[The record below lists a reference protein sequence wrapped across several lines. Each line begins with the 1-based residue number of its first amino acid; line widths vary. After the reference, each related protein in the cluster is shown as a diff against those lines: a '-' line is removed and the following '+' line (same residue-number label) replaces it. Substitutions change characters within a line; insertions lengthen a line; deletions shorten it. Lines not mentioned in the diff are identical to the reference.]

1 MTQKPPE
8 STQSTEPT
16 QTAQPAQAPQ
26 TAQATQTHAAEQ
38 PEPTTDPSMAT
49 LATYPDYMGAQEAVD
64 LLSDK
69 GYDVAAVRIVGHG
82 LKSVELVT
90 GRMTWGKAA
99 LYGAGGGA
107 WLGLMLGLLLAIFVP
122 LAFVGPVLSG
132 IVFGAVW
139 GVIFG
144 LIGFAATGNRR
155 NFRSQRITQ
164 ATSYSVEVPSDR
176 LAAAQQI
183 LAAGR

>member
-1 MTQKPPE
+1 MTQ
-8 STQSTEPT
+8 
-16 QTAQPAQAPQ
+16 PQ
-26 TAQATQTHAAEQ
+26 TETTQPAQATQTHAAEQ
-38 PEPTTDPSMAT
+38 AVPTTDPAMST
-49 LATYPDYMGAQEAVD
+49 LATYSDYLGAQETVD

-69 GYDVAAVRIVGHG
+69 GYDVSAVRIVGHG

-107 WLGLMLGLLLAIFVP
+107 WFGLMLGLLLAIFVP
-122 LAFVGPVLSG
+122 FAFFGPVLSG
-132 IVFGAVW
+132 ILFGAVW
-139 GVIFG
+139 GVVFG
-144 LIGFAATGNRR
+144 LIGFAATGDRR

-164 ATSYSVEVPSDR
+164 ATSYSVEVPGIR

>member
-1 MTQKPPE
+1 MTQPQQQTP
-8 STQSTEPT
+8 TAEPQAT
-16 QTAQPAQAPQ
+16 PAQPAPTQSAP
-26 TAQATQTHAAEQ
+26 THAAEQ
-38 PEPTTDPSMAT
+38 PAAASDPMMAT
-49 LATYPDYMGAQEAVD
+49 VGTFPDYVGAQEAVD

-107 WLGLMLGLLLAIFVP
+107 WFGLLLGLLLAIFVP
-122 LAFVGPVLSG
+122 LAVVGPIIGG

-139 GVIFG
+139 GVVFG

-155 NFRSQRITQ
+155 NFRSQKIMQ
-164 ATSYSVEVPSDR
+164 ATTYSVEVPSHR
-176 LAAAQQI
+176 AQAAQQI